1 MLTMVS
7 RAIGVVVAGVLMIT
21 GAIWWGVKI
30 LKSVLIVSEW
40 KEERRQMRK
49 RKDEDDKNEQ
59 T

>member
-1 MLTMVS
+1 MLTMIS
-7 RAIGVVVAGVLMIT
+7 RAIGLVVAGVLMIT

-30 LKSVLIVSEW
+30 LKNVLIVSEW

-59 T
+59 A